1 MTNVKG
7 LGASLGV
14 AIGSSF
20 VYENEIDFDIE
31 ATFSHKEASKQL
43 IDKFN
48 SQIIEFRSKDRN
60 DEADILDAYILI
72 LQDPEILGQLNQ
84 HPEPAISEVYD
95 VFTSTAKMFESMED
109 EYFKQRAEDIIS
121 VGKHLVFNM
130 QNIER
135 EVSLNDNT
143 ILIANDL
150 TPADTSS
157 MELSKVNGIVLKEG
171 GLTSHAVIVA
181 KNLGIPCVIGIKE
194 QLDQITNGKTIS
206 IDGSTGDVTV
216 SPSDSQIS
224 ALEQKQSKIED
235 LIQNFTEE
243 KYSNLGVEFRVNIGS
258 LEEVNAF
265 NHQFLNSIGLFRSE
279 FIYLDNSTIPTLEQQ
294 SKVLEEIT
302 KKFTGTIVYRTL
314 DIGGDKQ
321 VDYLNLPI
329 EENPFL
335 GTRGIRLSLV
345 DCNKASLGNLDLF
358 ESQVKSIL
366 TSESLER
373 IKIMFPMI
381 STIEDFIEA
390 KAFVTKIAKELNVEA
405 PPMGIMVETPASAF
419 IADKFSEI
427 VDFISI
433 GTNDLTQY
441 IMAADRGNSNLGH
454 YQDPLHPAVLR
465 AISNVID
472 CSDKN
477 NIEVSVCGE
486 MSSDPVAA
494 FALYVLGLKTFSMA
508 PSAAPFVFDVLN
520 THSKINKAPIKE
532 TILSQKN
539 ADEIRT
545 AIQEIIS

>member
-1 MTNVKG
+1 MTNVNG

-14 AIGSSF
+14 AIGTSF
-20 VYENEIDFDIE
+20 VYENEIDFDKETIL
-31 ATFSHKEASKQL
+31 SHSEASKKL

-48 SQIIEFRSKDRN
+48 SQINEFRSKDRN

-72 LQDPEILGQLNQ
+72 LQDPEILKELNKNLKL
-84 HPEPAISEVYD
+84 EISEVFD
-95 VFTSTAKMFESMED
+95 VFTSTAKTFESMED
-109 EYFKQRAEDIIS
+109 EYFKQRAEDIVS
-121 VGKHLVFNM
+121 VGKHLVFTM
-130 QNIER
+130 QNMNM
-135 EVSLNDNT
+135 EVAFSDNT
-143 ILIANDL
+143 ILIAEDL

-157 MELSKVNGIVLKEG
+157 MDLSKVNGIILKEG

-194 QLDQITNGKTIS
+194 QLDNITNGKSMS
-206 IDGSTGDVTV
+206 IDGSTGEIVV
-216 SPSDSQIS
+216 SPSEKQITT
-224 ALEQKQSKIED
+224 LEQKQNKIEE
-235 LIQNFTEE
+235 IIKNFTEK
-243 KYSNLGVEFRVNIGS
+243 KYKNLGVEFRVNIGS
-258 LEEVNAF
+258 LEEINAF
-265 NHQFLNSIGLFRSE
+265 NHPFLNSIGLFRSE
-279 FIYLDNSTIPTLEQQ
+279 FIYLDNSTNPTLEQQ
-294 SKVLEEIT
+294 SSVLKQIT
-302 KKFTGTIVYRTL
+302 QKFNGTIVYRTL

-321 VDYLNLPI
+321 VGYLNLPE

-335 GTRGIRLSLV
+335 GVRGIRLSLR
-345 DCNKASLGNLDLF
+345 NLDLF

-381 STIEDFIEA
+381 STVEDFKEA
-390 KAFVTKIAKELNVEA
+390 KAFVTKIAKELNVET
-405 PPMGIMVETPASAF
+405 PPIGIMVETPASAF

-472 CSDKN
+472 CSYKN

-494 FALYVLGLKTFSMA
+494 FALFVLGLKTFSMA

-520 THSKINKAPIKE
+520 TNSNINKTIVKK
-532 TILSQKN
+532 TILSQNN
-539 ADEIRT
+539 ADEIRST
-545 AIQEIIS
+545 IQEIII